1 MSSPAEDALQKS
13 EEARRASEARF
24 RLMFESIEDY
34 AIILFD
40 PGGLITHWNPG
51 AERLFGYRTDEVL
64 GWHFSAL
71 FTPEDRK
78 HHLPEQVIERA
89 KTEGKAVDDRWLLRK
104 DQSRLWVM
112 GMMIVVRDEQGHL
125 CGYVKILRDVT
136 ERKEAEE
143 ERQRQ
148 SERLAEQTR
157 QTAILEERNRL
168 AREMHDTLAQG
179 FTGIM
184 MQLEVVAALLPESAR
199 QAREHLALAH
209 DLARDSLAEARRSVQ
224 ALRPT
229 TLEQADLAAALARLA
244 EETTAATPVNVT
256 LHIQGAR
263 RPLPDEMERQLFRIG
278 QEALTNALRH
288 AQATRMDIDLE
299 FRTNQV
305 RLRIWDNG
313 KGFEVEKAAS
323 GSTLGLL
330 GMRERAVQA
339 GGELGI
345 ESHPGRGTTVTVR
358 APIPADSIKEE

>member
-1 MSSPAEDALQKS
+1 MSSTAEEALQKRK
-13 EEARRASEARF
+13 EARRASEARF

-40 PGGLITHWNPG
+40 PDGLITYWNPG
-51 AERLFGYRTDEVL
+51 AERLFGYRADEVL

-71 FTPEDRK
+71 FTPEDRER
-78 HHLPEQVIERA
+78 HLPDQVIERA
-89 KTEGKAVDDRWLLRK
+89 KTEGRAVDDRWLLRK

-112 GMMIVVRDEQGHL
+112 GMMIVVRDEQGQL
-125 CGYVKILRDVT
+125 CGFVKILRDVT
-136 ERKEAEE
+136 ERKQAEE
-143 ERQRQ
+143 ARQRQ
-148 SERLAEQTR
+148 SERLAEKTR
-157 QTAILEERNRL
+157 QAAILEERNRL

-244 EETTAATPVNVT
+244 EEMTATTPLDVT
-256 LHIQGAR
+256 FHIQGAR
-263 RPLPDEMERQLFRIG
+263 RPLPREMERQLFRIG

-288 AQATRMDIDLE
+288 AQATRMDVELG
-299 FRTNQV
+299 FHLKHV
-305 RLRIWDNG
+305 RLRVWDNG
-313 KGFEVEKAAS
+313 RGFEVEKAAS

-330 GMRERAVQA
+330 GMRERAVQV
-339 GGELGI
+339 GGALGI
-345 ESHPGRGTTVTVR
+345 ESRPGHGTTVTVQ
-358 APIPADSIKEE
+358 APIPADSNEEA